1 MALKIRL
8 RQQGRKNHV
17 VYRLVLTNATSPRDG
32 KYIELL
38 GWYNPHAKEDQALL
52 SIKTERVFY
61 WIAQG
66 AQLTEKASFLIKR
79 GAPEVLNQV
88 KEKALLKKQVKCQK
102 KRNFRKKLNSSSE
115 K

>member
-38 GWYNPHAKEDQALL
+38 GWYNPHAKDDQSLL
-52 SIKTERVFY
+52 NIKAERIFY
-61 WIAQG
+61 WITQG
-66 AQLTEKASFLIKR
+66 AQLTEKASFLVKK
-79 GAPEVLNQV
+79 GAPEVLNQI

-102 KRNFRKKLNSSSE
+102 KRNSRKTVSQKS
-115 K
+115 